1 MRLFNY
7 LKLPLSAVRH
17 WFEAMD
23 AIAYSKK
30 ERWHMFKVLL
40 YLRFKEIGGRSNE
53 VISANIF
60 GFKIHAYDYTT
71 LLFLFREI
79 FLTRDYLFKSDTSQ
93 PRIIDCGANIGM
105 SIFFLKYFYPQ
116 AEIIA
121 FEPNPDAYSLLKKNV
136 EANQLKQV
144 TLHNKAVSANT
155 NGISFFVNEDK
166 GTLLA
171 SIKADRGGSREL
183 QIETVLLSDFLTTK
197 ANLVKIDIEGAEWLV
212 LEDLQNHAASFANI
226 EQLIM
231 EYHHKME
238 GESSK
243 FSNWL
248 NVFEG
253 LGFEYNMKTNYRN
266 QGDFQDIV
274 IHFYRN

>member
-1 MRLFNY
+1 MKLLNY
-7 LKLPLSAVRH
+7 LKLPLSAIRH

-30 ERWHMFKVLL
+30 ERWHIFRVLL
-40 YLRFKEIGGRSNE
+40 YLRFKEIGGKSNE
-53 VISANIF
+53 VIRANIF
-60 GFKIHAYDYTT
+60 GFNVHAYDYTT

-79 FLTRDYLFKSDTSQ
+79 FLTRDYLFKSSNPQ

-121 FEPNPDAYSLLKKNV
+121 FEPNPDAFALLKKNV
-136 EANQLKQV
+136 EENQLKQV
-144 TLHNKAVSANT
+144 TLFNKAVSANT
-155 NGISFFVNEDK
+155 QGISFYVNEDK

-171 SIKADRGGSREL
+171 SVNADRGGSREL
-183 QIETVLLSDFLTTK
+183 KIETVLLSDFLTSK
-197 ANLVKIDIEGAEWLV
+197 ANLVKMDIEGAEWLV
-212 LEDLQNHAASFANI
+212 LEDLQNHPNSFNNM

-231 EYHHKME
+231 EYHHKMD
-238 GESSK
+238 GKTSK

-248 NVFEG
+248 TVFEK

-274 IHFYRN
+274 IHFYRK